1 VRKGAGSREMVNG
14 VNYEMPCMWWPN
26 YFIVQPAYANNPER
40 HYCLMCGRELQ
51 EHIHSV
57 RTKRSPRIKLDKVFE
72 ML

>member
-1 VRKGAGSREMVNG
+1 MQTMRCPVCGGLI
-14 VNYEMPCMWWPN
+14 
-26 YFIVQPAYANNPER
+26 IVQPAYANNPER